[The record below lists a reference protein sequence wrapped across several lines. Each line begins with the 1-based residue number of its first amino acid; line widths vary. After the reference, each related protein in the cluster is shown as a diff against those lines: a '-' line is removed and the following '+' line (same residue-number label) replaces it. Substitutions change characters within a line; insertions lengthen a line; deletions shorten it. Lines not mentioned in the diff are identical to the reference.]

1 MAEELQTINIQLEDA
16 NEARELFGN
25 NDVFLRRIEDHLNVT
40 ITTRGG
46 KIEGSGGHVE
56 LVQEVLLSPLKVIQN
71 GKVIQERDVIYAIR
85 LAREG
90 KINQCETLFEAD
102 TTKNNKGK
110 PIRIK

>member
-25 NDVFLRRIEDHLNVT
+25 NDVFLRRIENHLNVT

-46 KIEGSGGHVE
+46 KIQVSGDHVE
-56 LVQEVLLSPLKVIQN
+56 LVQEVLLSLLKVIQN
-71 GKVIQERDVIYAIR
+71 GQVIQERDVIYAIK

-90 KINQCETLFEAD
+90 KIINL
-102 TTKNNKGK
+102 KHYSKMK
-110 PIRIK
+110 LPKIKKE